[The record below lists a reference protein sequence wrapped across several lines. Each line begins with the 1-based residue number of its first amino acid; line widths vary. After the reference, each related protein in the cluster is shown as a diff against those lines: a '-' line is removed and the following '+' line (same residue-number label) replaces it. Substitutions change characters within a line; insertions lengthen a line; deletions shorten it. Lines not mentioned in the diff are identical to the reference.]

1 MLKHIIAYGACALI
15 LVLILNSWHEK
26 DKQVDALKKDL
37 EVACTTIEEKDK
49 ERERENRATAERD
62 EEFDKLDK
70 KLDAVHKNI
79 RSLAATSKELRDTL
93 NMRIPP
99 ALLRELRTYGG
110 EHKAEGAGTLAPK
123 TGVRK

>member
-15 LVLILNSWHEK
+15 LVLTLNSWHEK

-37 EVACTTIEEKDK
+37 EVARTTIEEKDK

-62 EEFDKLDK
+62 EEFEKLDK

-110 EHKAEGAGTLAPK
+110 EHKAEGTGTPTPK
-123 TGVRK
+123 TGVGK